1 MKIADYLQQAFKD
14 GHIQLIT
21 TGKTEK
27 VRYVAVNHSEK
38 WSDAE
43 ETLVAALGQ
52 HFDLAV
58 S

>member
-1 MKIADYLQQAFKD
+1 MKTIDHLQQAFKD

-27 VRYVAVNHSEK
+27 VRYVAVNLSEK

-43 ETLVAALGQ
+43 EKVALLNFKWVAGREG
-52 HFDLAV
+52 
-58 S
+58 